1 MTENKMERNDF
12 TQIIHTIVRK
22 RHALGMSQRELA
34 EICRMPQSS
43 VARLESFK
51 TTPKLDTLI
60 KITKPLGLQ
69 LSISEKTLSCN

>member
-51 TTPKLDTLI
+51 TTPKLV
-60 KITKPLGLQ
+60 
-69 LSISEKTLSCN
+69 

>member
-1 MTENKMERNDF
+1 MTENKKEMNDF
-12 TQIIHTIVRK
+12 TQIIYAIIKK

-34 EICRMPQSS
+34 ERCRMPQSS
-43 VARLESFK
+43 VARLESLK

-69 LSISEKTLSCN
+69 LSVSESLISH